1 MCKVAF
7 QQVLHERK
15 DKVLLH
21 SVSSANEG
29 REKRVIWSG
38 NKRETN

>member
-1 MCKVAF
+1 MAF
-7 QQVLHERK
+7 RQVRHERK

-21 SVSSANEG
+21 SVPSANER

-38 NKRETN
+38 NKKETN